1 MVRRAVD
8 LDVVIRRVLGAVG
21 QLLRDQAEELVLDLV
36 RARVAD
42 KREVRLKIVKR
53 PSSLSV
59 KVEADDLAATPGRLA
74 RDALRR
80 KAERDKE
87 D

>member
-1 MVRRAVD
+1 MRHRVESRIILRRES
-8 LDVVIRRVLGAVG
+8 RVTTV
-21 QLLRDQAEELVLDLV
+21 
-36 RARVAD
+36 D
-42 KREVRLKIVKR
+42 KREVRLKVVKR
-53 PSSLSV
+53 PSSVSV

-74 RDALRR
+74 REALRR

>member
-1 MVRRAVD
+1 MFRRDGDDWFASS
-8 LDVVIRRVLGAVG
+8 LESRIILPRESRVTTV
-21 QLLRDQAEELVLDLV
+21 AE
-36 RARVAD
+36 
-42 KREVRLKIVKR
+42 REIRLKVVKR